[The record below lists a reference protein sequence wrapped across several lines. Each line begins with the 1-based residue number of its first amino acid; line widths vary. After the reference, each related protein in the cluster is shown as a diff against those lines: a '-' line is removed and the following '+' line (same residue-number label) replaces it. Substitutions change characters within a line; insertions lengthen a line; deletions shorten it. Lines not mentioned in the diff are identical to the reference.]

1 MTTDSATT
9 PEIASTGP
17 EGPGK
22 GNFKATPLE
31 FDLDGKT
38 YTYAGRG
45 RWSVQLA
52 TVVANGGK
60 APIKNKDGSWEW
72 REATTMELSA
82 ATKLVNKIAD
92 KLRAKAEATAAKV
105 ADRAS
110 GKGKTP
116 TRRKVKTEAAVEAT
130 V

>member
-1 MTTDSATT
+1 MTTEPATT
-9 PEIASTGP
+9 TPATDTP

-52 TVVANGGK
+52 TVVVNGGK
-60 APIKNKDGSWEW
+60 APQKNKEGEWEW
-72 REATTMELSA
+72 RDATTNEMSA

-105 ADRAS
+105 AARATGA
-110 GKGKTP
+110 GKAP
-116 TRRKVKTEAAVEAT
+116 TKRKVKTEAAVEAT